1 MSKIL
6 FLTSSHRFDD
16 DRIFFH
22 QAKELFKQGFS
33 IKICSL
39 SAEFSG
45 EIDGIQIE
53 SFSIL
58 ETSIQNKIQTF
69 KKVINSFDPDL
80 IICSEP
86 IAVIATKD
94 FTKRKNIHIV
104 YDITEWY
111 PSMRMVE
118 RFPFPMNLVHAV
130 KFFLV
135 QLYAG
140 FLSSHYIFGE
150 ETKKFPL
157 AYFFPFKKKLISP
170 YYPDDV
176 YIHQNIKKLDPNKIT
191 LCYTG
196 QFSEEK
202 GIGNFFEVIDSLS
215 EKKTELEISILLV
228 GGARKEKDEKYFQ
241 KLLSKY
247 QFPNLTITKSTS
259 FESFT
264 SSYAEADICFDL
276 RSLNFENHH
285 CLPIKIF
292 YYIASG
298 KPVIYTDL
306 KATRIHMDVSKF
318 GHLVDPK
325 DAIAISDHI
334 IKYIENPEIYSTHAH
349 QARAE
354 YEKSYNWNTIKNDF
368 VDFIKKA
375 IK

>member
-22 QAKELFKQGFS
+22 QAKELFKNGFS

-39 SAEFSG
+39 SSEFSG
-45 EIDGIQIE
+45 EIEGIQIE

-58 ETSIQNKIQTF
+58 ETSIQNKIQAF

-86 IAVIATKD
+86 IAVIAAKD
-94 FTKRKNIHIV
+94 FVKRKNIHLV

-118 RFPFPMNLVHAV
+118 RFSFPMKFVHAI

-157 AYFFPFKKKLISP
+157 AYLFPFKKKLTSP

-176 YIHQNIKKLDPNKIT
+176 YIHQKINNLSPNKIT

-202 GIGNFFEVIDSLS
+202 GIGNFFEAIDCLR
-215 EKKTELEISILLV
+215 KKKPELEIKILLV
-228 GGARKEKDEKYFQ
+228 GGARKEKDEHYFQ

-247 QFPNLTITKSTS
+247 QFQNIAISKPTS

-264 SSYAEADICFDL
+264 SSYADADICFDL
-276 RSLNFENHH
+276 RRLNFENHH

-325 DAIAISDHI
+325 DSNAISDHI
-334 IKYIENPEIYSTHAH
+334 IKYIENPEIYSAHAH
-349 QARAE
+349 QAIVE
-354 YEKSYNWNTIKNDF
+354 YEKNYNWNAIKDDF

>member
-22 QAKELFKQGFS
+22 QAKELLKQGFS

-45 EIDGIQIE
+45 EKEGIQIE

-94 FTKRKNIHIV
+94 FAKRKNIHVV

-176 YIHQNIKKLDPNKIT
+176 YIHQNIKELASNKIT

-202 GIGNFFEVIDSLS
+202 GIGNFFEVIDRLR
-215 EKKTELEISILLV
+215 KKKPELEISILLV
-228 GGARKEKDEKYFQ
+228 GGARKEKDEQYFQ
-241 KLLSKY
+241 KLLAKY
-247 QFPNLTITKSTS
+247 QFPNITITKSTS

-264 SSYAEADICFDL
+264 SSYADADICFDL

-292 YYIASG
+292 YYAASG

-306 KATRIHMDVSKF
+306 KATRTHLDVSKF
-318 GHLVDPK
+318 GYLVNPK
-325 DAIAISDHI
+325 DANSISNHI
-334 IKYIENPEIYSTHAH
+334 INYIENPEIYATHAH
-349 QARAE
+349 QARVE
-354 YEKSYNWNTIKNDF
+354 YEKRYNWNAIKNDF

>member
-22 QAKELFKQGFS
+22 QAKELLKNGFS

-39 SAEFSG
+39 SSEFSG
-45 EIDGIQIE
+45 EIEGIQIE

-58 ETSIQNKIQTF
+58 ETSIKNKIQAF

-86 IAVIATKD
+86 IAVIAAKD
-94 FTKRKNIHIV
+94 FVKRKNIHLV

-118 RFPFPMNLVHAV
+118 RFSFPMKFVHAI

-157 AYFFPFKKKLISP
+157 AYLFPFKKKLTSP

-176 YIHQNIKKLDPNKIT
+176 YIHQKINNLSPNKIT

-202 GIGNFFEVIDSLS
+202 GIGNFFEAIDCLR
-215 EKKTELEISILLV
+215 KKKPELEIKILLV
-228 GGARKEKDEKYFQ
+228 GGARKEKDEHYFQ
-241 KLLSKY
+241 TLLSKY
-247 QFPNLTITKSTS
+247 QFQNIAISKPTS

-264 SSYAEADICFDL
+264 SSYADADICFDL

-292 YYIASG
+292 YYAASG

-318 GHLVDPK
+318 GYLVDPK
-325 DAIAISDHI
+325 DADTISDHI
-334 IKYIENPEIYSTHAH
+334 LNYIKNPAIYSTHAH
-349 QARAE
+349 QAIVE
-354 YEKSYNWNTIKNDF
+354 YEKNYNWNAIKDDL

>member
-22 QAKELFKQGFS
+22 QAKELLKQGFS

-45 EIDGIQIE
+45 EKEGIQIE

-94 FTKRKNIHIV
+94 FAKRKNIHVV

-118 RFPFPMNLVHAV
+118 RFSFPMNLVHAV

-228 GGARKEKDEKYFQ
+228 GGARKEKDEQYFQ

-247 QFPNLTITKSTS
+247 QFPNITITKSTS

-264 SSYAEADICFDL
+264 SSYADADICFDL

-325 DAIAISDHI
+325 DANAISDYI

-349 QARAE
+349 QARVE
-354 YEKSYNWNTIKNDF
+354 YEKRYNWNAIKNDF

>member
-22 QAKELFKQGFS
+22 QAKELLKNGFS

-39 SAEFSG
+39 SSEFSG
-45 EIDGIQIE
+45 EIEGIQIE

-58 ETSIQNKIQTF
+58 ETSIKNKIQAF

-86 IAVIATKD
+86 IAVIAAKD
-94 FTKRKNIHIV
+94 FVKRKNIHLV

-118 RFPFPMNLVHAV
+118 RFSFPMKFVHAI

-157 AYFFPFKKKLISP
+157 AYLFPFKKKLTSP

-176 YIHQNIKKLDPNKIT
+176 YIHQKINNLSPNKIT

-202 GIGNFFEVIDSLS
+202 GIGNFFEAIDYLR
-215 EKKTELEISILLV
+215 KKKPELEIKILLV
-228 GGARKEKDEKYFQ
+228 GGARKEKDEHYFQ

-247 QFPNLTITKSTS
+247 QFQNIAISKPTS

-264 SSYAEADICFDL
+264 SSYADADICFDL

-292 YYIASG
+292 YYAASG

-318 GHLVDPK
+318 GYLVEPK
-325 DAIAISDHI
+325 DANAISDLI
-334 IKYIENPEIYSTHAH
+334 LNYIKNPAIYSAHAQ

-354 YEKSYNWNTIKNDF
+354 YEKSYNWNAIKDAF

>member
-1 MSKIL
+1 MPKIL

-16 DRIFFH
+16 DRIFYH
-22 QAKELFKQGFS
+22 QAKELFKNGLS

-39 SAEFSG
+39 SSEFSG
-45 EIDGIQIE
+45 EIEGIHIE

-58 ETSIQNKIQTF
+58 ETSIQNKMQAF
-69 KKVINSFDPDL
+69 KKAIKSFDPDL

-86 IAVIATKD
+86 IAVIAAKD
-94 FTKRKNIHIV
+94 FVKRKNIHLV

-118 RFPFPMNLVHAV
+118 RFSFLMKFVHFI

-157 AYFFPFKKKLISP
+157 AYLFPFKKKLTSP

-176 YIHQNIKKLDPNKIT
+176 YIHQNINKLSPNKIT

-202 GIGNFFEVIDSLS
+202 GIGNFFEVIDCLM
-215 EKKTELEISILLV
+215 KKKPELEVKILLV
-228 GGARKEKDEKYFQ
+228 GGARKEKDEQYFQ
-241 KLLSKY
+241 NLLLKY
-247 QFPNLTITKSTS
+247 QFQKITISKPTS

-264 SSYAEADICFDL
+264 SSYADADICFDL

-292 YYIASG
+292 YYAASG

-306 KATRIHMDVSKF
+306 KATRIHIDVSKF
-318 GHLVDPK
+318 GYLVDPK
-325 DAIAISDHI
+325 DADTISDHI
-334 IKYIENPEIYSTHAH
+334 LNYIKNPEIYSTHAH
-349 QARAE
+349 HARAE
-354 YEKSYNWNTIKNDF
+354 YEKSYNWNAIKDAF
-368 VDFIKKA
+368 VDFIKNA
-375 IK
+375 IN

>member
-22 QAKELFKQGFS
+22 QAKELFKKGFS

-39 SAEFSG
+39 SSEFSG
-45 EIDGIQIE
+45 EIEGIQIE

-58 ETSIQNKIQTF
+58 ETSIQNKIQAF

-86 IAVIATKD
+86 IAVIAAKD
-94 FTKRKNIHIV
+94 FVKRKNIHLV

-118 RFPFPMNLVHAV
+118 RFSFPMKFVHAI

-157 AYFFPFKKKLISP
+157 AYLFPFKKKLTSP

-176 YIHQNIKKLDPNKIT
+176 YIHQKINNLSPNKIT

-202 GIGNFFEVIDSLS
+202 GIGNFFEAIDYLR
-215 EKKTELEISILLV
+215 KKKPELEIKILLV
-228 GGARKEKDEKYFQ
+228 GGARKEKDEHYFQ

-247 QFPNLTITKSTS
+247 QFQNIAISKPTS

-264 SSYAEADICFDL
+264 SSYADADICFDL

-292 YYIASG
+292 YYAASG

-318 GHLVDPK
+318 GYLVDPK
-325 DAIAISDHI
+325 DADTISDHI
-334 IKYIENPEIYSTHAH
+334 LNYIKNPAIYSTHAH
-349 QARAE
+349 HARAE
-354 YEKSYNWNTIKNDF
+354 YEKSYNWNAIKDAF

>member
-22 QAKELFKQGFS
+22 QAKELLKNGFS

-39 SAEFSG
+39 SSEFSG
-45 EIDGIQIE
+45 EIEGIQIE

-58 ETSIQNKIQTF
+58 ETSIQNKIQAF

-86 IAVIATKD
+86 IAVIAAKD
-94 FTKRKNIHIV
+94 FVKRKNIHLV

-118 RFPFPMNLVHAV
+118 RFSFPMKFVHAI

-157 AYFFPFKKKLISP
+157 AYLFPFKKKLTSP

-176 YIHQNIKKLDPNKIT
+176 YIHQKINNLSPNKIT

-202 GIGNFFEVIDSLS
+202 GIGNFFEAIDYLR
-215 EKKTELEISILLV
+215 KKKPELEIKILLV
-228 GGARKEKDEKYFQ
+228 GGARKEKDEHYFQ

-247 QFPNLTITKSTS
+247 QFQNIAISKPTS

-264 SSYAEADICFDL
+264 SSYADADICFDL

-292 YYIASG
+292 YYAASG

-318 GHLVDPK
+318 GYLVEPK
-325 DAIAISDHI
+325 DANAISDLI
-334 IKYIENPEIYSTHAH
+334 LNYIKNPAIYSAHAQ

-354 YEKSYNWNTIKNDF
+354 YEKSYNWNAIKDAF

>member
-22 QAKELFKQGFS
+22 QAKELFKKGYF

-45 EIDGIQIE
+45 EIAGIQIE

-58 ETSIQNKIQTF
+58 ETSIKNKIQVF

-86 IAVIATKD
+86 IAVIAAKD
-94 FTKRKNIHIV
+94 FAKRKNIHIA

-111 PSMRMVE
+111 PSIRMVE

-157 AYFFPFKKKLISP
+157 AYFFPFKKKIITP
-170 YYPDDV
+170 YYPDNI
-176 YIHQNIKKLDPNKIT
+176 YIFQKIKNLVPNKIT

-196 QFSEEK
+196 QFSKEK
-202 GIGNFFEVIDSLS
+202 GIGNFFEAIDRLR
-215 EKKTELEISILLV
+215 KKKPELEISILLI
-228 GGARKEKDEKYFQ
+228 GGARKEKDKHYFK

-247 QFPNLTITKSTS
+247 EFPNLTISKPTS

-264 SSYAEADICFDL
+264 YSYADADICFDL
-276 RSLNFENHH
+276 RRLNFENHH

-325 DAIAISDHI
+325 DSNAISDHI

-349 QARAE
+349 QAIVE
-354 YEKSYNWNTIKNDF
+354 YEKNYNWNAIKDDF